1 MRLINNDEV
10 NQVLRM
16 ADCIRVQEEAFRG
29 LVEYGAVHR
38 PRVDLYYPAEEPESY
53 FRWGSMEGASSQ
65 YFAIRMKSDIVS
77 WPKTDDGGW
86 TEEKHCIEPGTYCGL
101 IFLLSTKNG
110 EPLALINDGLLQHF
124 RVGGGAGIGAK
135 YLSREDSEVVG
146 LIGSGGMARTFLD
159 AFCCVRPIKECRVF
173 SPTKGH
179 KEAFA
184 EEMSDKLGIRVVAV
198 SGPQEAIA
206 GADIV
211 SSATDSMVPVYD
223 AAWLEEGQHV
233 TNLGRREMPEEAIS
247 RFDVVVRQ
255 GVAGLQMKQTDI
267 FQAERGHSPAAFIG
281 GTAEQQRVIPAKNPS
296 PGFGGDSPE
305 FMDRGKG
312 GDKPELKDL
321 VTGQCE
327 GRTTSNQITFY
338 RNVGNQGLQFSS
350 VGGLV
355 YEKIIERNMGRDIPT
370 DWLLQDIRD

>member
-1 MRLINNDEV
+1 MKLINNEEV
-10 NQVLRM
+10 SKVLTM

-29 LVEYGAVHR
+29 LAEYGAVHR
-38 PRVDLYYPAEEPESY
+38 PRVDLYYPAGDPDSY
-53 FRWGSMEGASSQ
+53 FRWGSMEGASSH

-77 WPKTDDGGW
+77 WPRTGDGGW

-110 EPLALINDGLLQHF
+110 EPLALINDGILQHF

-146 LIGSGGMARTFLD
+146 LIGSGGMARTFLE
-159 AFCCVRPIKECRVF
+159 AFCCVRPIKECRVY
-173 SPTKGH
+173 SPTSGH
-179 KEAFA
+179 KEALA
-184 EEMSDKLGIRVVAV
+184 EEMSARLGIEVIPV
-198 SGPQEAIA
+198 SGPRQAIA

-223 AAWLEEGQHV
+223 AEWLEPGQHV

-281 GTAEQQRVIPAKNPS
+281 GTPEQQRVIPEKNPS
-296 PGFGGDSPE
+296 PGFGGDSPD
-305 FMDRGKG
+305 FMDRGRG
-312 GDKPELKDL
+312 GDKPEFKDL
-321 VTGQCE
+321 VTGKCG
-327 GRTTSNQITFY
+327 GRTSRDQITFY

-355 YEKIIERNMGRDIPT
+355 YEKIVASGLGREIPT
-370 DWLLQDIRD
+370 EWLLQDIRD

>member
-1 MRLINNDEV
+1 MKLINNDEV

-29 LVEYGAVHR
+29 LVDYGAIHR
-38 PRVDLYYPAEEPESY
+38 PRVDLYYPAEGPESY

-159 AFCCVRPIKECRVF
+159 AFCCVRPIKECRVY

-184 EEMSDKLGIRVVAV
+184 EEMSDKLGIRVIAV
-198 SGPQEAIA
+198 SGPQKAIA

-281 GTAEQQRVIPAKNPS
+281 GTAEQQRVIPEKNRS

-312 GDKPELKDL
+312 GDKPEFKDL
-321 VTGQCE
+321 ITGKCE

>member
-1 MRLINNDEV
+1 
-10 NQVLRM
+10 
-16 ADCIRVQEEAFRG
+16 
-29 LVEYGAVHR
+29 
-38 PRVDLYYPAEEPESY
+38 Y
-53 FRWGSMEGASSQ
+53 FRWGSMEGASSH

-77 WPKTDDGGW
+77 WPRTDDGGW

-110 EPLALINDGLLQHF
+110 EPLALINDGILQHF

-146 LIGSGGMARTFLD
+146 LIGSGGMARTFLE
-159 AFCCVRPIKECRVF
+159 AFCCVRPIKECRVY
-173 SPTKGH
+173 SPTSGH

-184 EEMSDKLGIRVVAV
+184 EEMSARLGIDVIPV
-198 SGPQEAIA
+198 SGPREAIA

-211 SSATDSMVPVYD
+211 SSATDSMIPVYD
-223 AAWLEEGQHV
+223 AAWLEPGQHV

-255 GVAGLQMKQTDI
+255 GVAGLQMKQSDI

-281 GTAEQQRVIPAKNPS
+281 GTPEQQRVIPEKNPS
-296 PGFGGDSPE
+296 PGFGGDSPD
-305 FMDRGKG
+305 FMDRGRG
-312 GDKPELKDL
+312 GDKPEFKDL
-321 VTGQCE
+321 ITGKCE
-327 GRTTSNQITFY
+327 GRASRDQITFY

-355 YEKIIERNMGRDIPT
+355 YEKIVASGMGRDIPT
-370 DWLLQDIRD
+370 EWLLQDIRD

>member
-29 LVEYGAVHR
+29 LVDYGAIHR
-38 PRVDLYYPAEEPESY
+38 PRVDLYYPAEGPESY

-159 AFCCVRPIKECRVF
+159 AFCCVRPIKECRVY

-198 SGPQEAIA
+198 SGPQKAIA

-281 GTAEQQRVIPAKNPS
+281 GTAKQQRVIPEKNPS

-312 GDKPELKDL
+312 GDKPEFKDL
-321 VTGQCE
+321 ITGKCE

>member
-1 MRLINNDEV
+1 
-10 NQVLRM
+10 
-16 ADCIRVQEEAFRG
+16 
-29 LVEYGAVHR
+29 
-38 PRVDLYYPAEEPESY
+38 
-53 FRWGSMEGASSQ
+53 MEGASSE

-77 WPKTDDGGW
+77 WPKSDDGGW
-86 TEEKHCIEPGTYCGL
+86 TEEKHCIERGTYCGL

-110 EPLALINDGLLQHF
+110 EPLALINDGILQHF

-135 YLSREDSEVVG
+135 YLSREDSEVIG
-146 LIGSGGMARTFLD
+146 LIGSGGMARTFLE
-159 AFCCVRPIKECRVF
+159 AFCCVRSIKACRVY
-173 SPTKGH
+173 SPTNGH

-184 EEMSDKLGIRVVAV
+184 EEMSAKLGIEVIPV
-198 SGPQEAIA
+198 SNPREAIA

-223 AAWLEEGQHV
+223 AAWLEPGQHV

-255 GVAGLQMKQTDI
+255 GVAGLQMKQSDI

-281 GTAEQQRVIPAKNPS
+281 GTPEQQHVIPAKNPS
-296 PGFGGDSPE
+296 PGFGGDSPD
-305 FMDRGKG
+305 FMDRGRG
-312 GDKPELKDL
+312 GDKPEFRDL
-321 VTGQCE
+321 VTGKCE
-327 GRTTSNQITFY
+327 GRTSRDQITFY

-355 YEKIIERNMGRDIPT
+355 YEKILENEMGRDIPT

>member
-1 MRLINNDEV
+1 M
-10 NQVLRM
+10 
-16 ADCIRVQEEAFRG
+16 
-29 LVEYGAVHR
+29 
-38 PRVDLYYPAEEPESY
+38 
-53 FRWGSMEGASSQ
+53 
-65 YFAIRMKSDIVS
+65 
-77 WPKTDDGGW
+77 
-86 TEEKHCIEPGTYCGL
+86 
-101 IFLLSTKNG
+101 
-110 EPLALINDGLLQHF
+110 
-124 RVGGGAGIGAK
+124 
-135 YLSREDSEVVG
+135 VG

-159 AFCCVRPIKECRVF
+159 AFCCVRPIKECRVY

-198 SGPQEAIA
+198 SGPQKAIA

-267 FQAERGHSPAAFIG
+267 FQAERVTPPAAFIG
-281 GTAEQQRVIPAKNPS
+281 GTAEQQSVIPAQNPS

-312 GDKPELKDL
+312 GDKPEFKDL
-321 VTGQCE
+321 VTGKCE

-355 YEKIIERNMGRDIPT
+355 YEKILERNMGRDIPQIGSCKISGT
-370 DWLLQDIRD
+370 SQGEPKSKG

>member
-16 ADCIRVQEEAFRG
+16 SDCIRVQEEAFRG
-29 LVEYGAVHR
+29 LAEYGAVHR
-38 PRVDLYYPAEEPESY
+38 PRVDVYYPAEEPESY

-86 TEEKHCIEPGTYCGL
+86 TEEKHCMEPGTYCGL

-159 AFCCVRPIKECRVF
+159 AFCCVRPIKECRVY

-184 EEMSDKLGIRVVAV
+184 EEMSEKYGIGVVAV

-223 AAWLEEGQHV
+223 AAWLEKGQHV
-233 TNLGRREMPEEAIS
+233 TNLGRREMPEAAIS

-255 GVAGLQMKQTDI
+255 GVAGLQMKQTDV

-281 GTAEQQRVIPAKNPS
+281 GTAEQQLVIPEKNPS
-296 PGFGGDSPE
+296 PGFGGDSPD
-305 FMDRGKG
+305 FMDRGRG
-312 GDKPELKDL
+312 GNKPEFKDL
-321 VTGQCE
+321 VTGKCE
-327 GRTTSNQITFY
+327 GRTSREQITFY

>member
-53 FRWGSMEGASSQ
+53 FRWGSMEGASTQ

-77 WPKTDDGGW
+77 WPRTDDGGW

-305 FMDRGKG
+305 FMDRGRG
-312 GDKPELKDL
+312 GDKPEFKDL

-327 GRTTSNQITFY
+327 GRTTSSQITFY

-355 YEKIIERNMGRDIPT
+355 YEKIMERNMGRDIPT

>member
-29 LVEYGAVHR
+29 LVDYGAVHR

-86 TEEKHCIEPGTYCGL
+86 TEDKHCIEPGTYCGL

-135 YLSREDSEVVG
+135 YLSRKDSEVVG

-281 GTAEQQRVIPAKNPS
+281 GTAEQQRVIPEKNPS

-305 FMDRGKG
+305 FMDRGRG
-312 GDKPELKDL
+312 GDKPEFKDL
-321 VTGQCE
+321 VTGKCE

>member
-1 MRLINNDEV
+1 MKLINNNEV
-10 NQVLRM
+10 SQVLKM
-16 ADCIRVQEEAFRG
+16 ADCILVQEEAFRG

-38 PRVDLYYPAEEPESY
+38 PRVDLYYPAEDTDSY
-53 FRWGSMEGASSQ
+53 FRWGSMEGASSR

-77 WPKTDDGGW
+77 WPRTDDGGW

-110 EPLALINDGLLQHF
+110 EPLALINDGILQHF

-135 YLSREDSEVVG
+135 YLSREDSEVIG
-146 LIGSGGMARTFLD
+146 LIGSGGMARTFLE
-159 AFCCVRPIKECRVF
+159 AFCCVRPIKECRVY
-173 SPTKGH
+173 SPTMGH
-179 KEAFA
+179 KEVFA
-184 EEMSDKLGIRVVAV
+184 EEMSARLGIDVIPV
-198 SGPQEAIA
+198 SGPREAIA

-211 SSATDSMVPVYD
+211 SSATDSMIPVYD
-223 AAWLEEGQHV
+223 AAWLEPGQHV

-281 GTAEQQRVIPAKNPS
+281 GTSEQQHVIPEKNPS
-296 PGFGGDSPE
+296 PGFGGDSPD
-305 FMDRGKG
+305 FTDRGRG
-312 GDKPELKDL
+312 GDKPEFKDL
-321 VTGQCE
+321 VTGKCE
-327 GRTTSNQITFY
+327 GRTSRDQITFY

-355 YEKIIERNMGRDIPT
+355 YEKIVASGMGRDIPT
-370 DWLLQDIRD
+370 EWLLQDIRD

>member
-1 MRLINNDEV
+1 MKLINNDEV
-10 NQVLRM
+10 NSVLRM
-16 ADCIRVQEEAFRG
+16 VDCIRVQEEAFRG
-29 LVEYGAVHR
+29 ISEYGAVHR
-38 PRVDLYYPAEEPESY
+38 PRVDLYYPAEGIDSY

-77 WPKTDDGGW
+77 WPKADDGSW

-101 IFLLSTKNG
+101 VFLMSTRNG
-110 EPLALINDGLLQHF
+110 EPLALINDGVLQHM

-135 YLSREDSEVVG
+135 YLSRQDSEVVG
-146 LIGSGGMARTFLD
+146 MIGSGGMARTFLD

-173 SPTKGH
+173 SPTAGN
-179 KEAFA
+179 KERFA
-184 EEMSDKLGIRVVAV
+184 EEMSETLGIQVTPV
-198 SGPQEAIA
+198 SSPKDAII

-211 SSATDSMVPVYD
+211 STATDSMLPVYD
-223 AAWLEEGQHV
+223 ADWLQPGQHV
-233 TNLGRREMPEEAIS
+233 TNLGRREMPEEAVH

-255 GVAGLQMKQTDI
+255 GIAGLQMKQTDV
-267 FQAERGHSPAAFIG
+267 FQAERGHSPAAFLG
-281 GTAEQQRVIPAKNPS
+281 GTLKQQRIIPDKNRS

-312 GDKPELKDL
+312 GDKPEFTDL
-321 VTGQCE
+321 VTGKCE
-327 GRTTSNQITFY
+327 GRASSDQITFY

-355 YEKIIERNMGRDIPT
+355 YELVLLQGLGREIPT